1 MGGGDGFFGKGLSTF
16 RALESI
22 STSMQLIIICGRNKK
37 LHKQLEEELKGSKH
51 EILLLGYCE
60 NVHELMAISDLMISK
75 PGGVTTSEAL
85 AMELPIFIFNP
96 LPGQEED
103 NANYLLETGLAVL
116 AENDRDLINKI
127 QSVMKDSKLL
137 GFMKQ
142 RSRQYQAKTSS
153 IDALDVIIRTF
164 DPKKEQ
170 NHEFLPMK
178 MKQSM

>member
-1 MGGGDGFFGKGLSTF
+1 
-16 RALESI
+16 
-22 STSMQLIIICGRNKK
+22 
-37 LHKQLEEELKGSKH
+37 
-51 EILLLGYCE
+51 
-60 NVHELMAISDLMISK
+60 MAISDLMISK

-116 AENDRDLINKI
+116 AENDRDLISKI

-164 DPKKEQ
+164 DPKKDQ